1 MDGHGSPQL
10 ENGRRWSGTK
20 KSRARRVIA
29 GVLRLLF
36 SVWAVVV
43 SSGHLALAQTPDSES
58 LHLRFAWGG
67 SVPKAWQGE
76 IVVDGADLKSH
87 RVLGLTA
94 DSPTTVMPREGKLI
108 IGHQI
113 PTLYGGVDFE
123 IVPQESPVKVSIR
136 LHDPKTDA
144 SFSRSWPIEELL
156 AGGSEPIDRDESRL
170 SVMRVPGDRLRVDF
184 DRPHLI
190 FEPGETFDFE
200 VAPFLTELRSQQV
213 RCQIRFRKNPNEV
226 VETVDFTTDARGSA
240 APQQIQVPLPETEG
254 VYELEFVAEPVA
266 AKPAFAKPFSSRNS
280 IRRRVQVVVVGEQQ
294 AVSDSQPWQ
303 TQQVFKVRQ
312 LLSGRTVTS
321 STRGI
326 AKLPLGLTRQ
336 TTFRHGDVRVIN
348 GSAVELTSGSWI
360 AVPVPRSPGPQQIT
374 IEYLPQPG
382 TNFSVEFI
390 DKNNQHGG
398 GLNAGVFVPK
408 SPGEAKRDAS
418 QWQRHQLHVWATE
431 EDGWLLIANNDP
443 TTSAVL
449 SKVAIESG
457 PDRLPEWVAGV
468 AFNSSF
474 SPRRQMAIFETPDFP
489 SRFQAPRQWDSETG
503 QWLDDWNTFLTGT
516 DRLIQ
521 HLKANGFDGAFV
533 TIATDGSSVFPAK
546 NSGYGPRFDS
556 GVFDSQGSDPIRK
569 DVVELMMRMFDR
581 AGLNLVPVINF
592 NATLPELESQRE
604 PGQGVGFDLVDSLG
618 NRSSITQRFLPP
630 YNPLD
635 RQLQQACNQA
645 VSEISQRYRNHK
657 SFGGMGVTCRPD
669 CSTMLPGSRQAYDSV
684 TINRFASAEGLDSVP
699 GIRELEGD
707 DMGPRWLQW
716 RSEQMTRWYRELVA
730 MVDSPLFLLPID
742 MYGNQELSSSLTP
755 SLHQPVD
762 FDGAMQSVG
771 FDFMADGKRL
781 TKQELAAENIFVASP
796 LRVAPALSLAR
807 QRIDLNVS
815 QTRQATQFFERTSTA
830 SVFTHRGRWDQIE
843 FIDALPGLSGAPSQ
857 RYNVYAVDPSHRQ
870 RRFIRSLRQID
881 AGQMIHGS
889 PTILPDMYRFNM
901 LPAVP
906 FETVEPVE
914 GSPICVRQF
923 SAGGLNWFY
932 VLNDSPWPV
941 EVSLKLGAKPG
952 QGGILTASSARSPIA
967 PQTLDGKEILIQST
981 TAGARMDFKL
991 EPWSMRSGRSQS
1003 ATSINPW
1010 HILSYEVELPD
1021 DAGAAVRKKL
1031 YQLQSKLARAKVGKP
1046 VEELKNGSFE
1056 SLSDPLRSGWE
1067 FGASP
1072 QNSFDVSSDASDGK
1086 TGIQMKS
1093 SGHSV
1098 WIRSNPLASPKTGRL
1113 SVSVWLKVEDVGNQ
1127 PPLRIAIEGKSD
1139 GLNFYRF
1146 GSVGSL
1152 STGQKDQITN
1162 QWGRFAV
1169 HFDDLPVD
1177 LQNLRVGLDLMGVGK
1192 VLVDQVEIFDRW
1204 FDENDSVAM
1213 TQLLAS
1219 AGSGLQSPASINNA
1233 RNVLDSYWARFL
1245 EENIGAE
1252 QESGVSANS
1261 GDSEEAILPISG
1273 PVEPPRWSSGGEPL
1287 ERKTRRNLIFGRKPR
1302 NR

>member
-1 MDGHGSPQL
+1 
-10 ENGRRWSGTK
+10 
-20 KSRARRVIA
+20 
-29 GVLRLLF
+29 
-36 SVWAVVV
+36 
-43 SSGHLALAQTPDSES
+43 
-58 LHLRFAWGG
+58 
-67 SVPKAWQGE
+67 
-76 IVVDGADLKSH
+76 
-87 RVLGLTA
+87 
-94 DSPTTVMPREGKLI
+94 
-108 IGHQI
+108 
-113 PTLYGGVDFE
+113 
-123 IVPQESPVKVSIR
+123 
-136 LHDPKTDA
+136 
-144 SFSRSWPIEELL
+144 
-156 AGGSEPIDRDESRL
+156 
-170 SVMRVPGDRLRVDF
+170 
-184 DRPHLI
+184 
-190 FEPGETFDFE
+190 
-200 VAPFLTELRSQQV
+200 
-213 RCQIRFRKNPNEV
+213 
-226 VETVDFTTDARGSA
+226 
-240 APQQIQVPLPETEG
+240 
-254 VYELEFVAEPVA
+254 
-266 AKPAFAKPFSSRNS
+266 
-280 IRRRVQVVVVGEQQ
+280 
-294 AVSDSQPWQ
+294 
-303 TQQVFKVRQ
+303 
-312 LLSGRTVTS
+312 
-321 STRGI
+321 
-326 AKLPLGLTRQ
+326 
-336 TTFRHGDVRVIN
+336 
-348 GSAVELTSGSWI
+348 
-360 AVPVPRSPGPQQIT
+360 
-374 IEYLPQPG
+374 
-382 TNFSVEFI
+382 
-390 DKNNQHGG
+390 
-398 GLNAGVFVPK
+398 
-408 SPGEAKRDAS
+408 
-418 QWQRHQLHVWATE
+418 
-431 EDGWLLIANNDP
+431 
-443 TTSAVL
+443 
-449 SKVAIESG
+449 
-457 PDRLPEWVAGV
+457 
-468 AFNSSF
+468 
-474 SPRRQMAIFETPDFP
+474 
-489 SRFQAPRQWDSETG
+489 
-503 QWLDDWNTFLTGT
+503 
-516 DRLIQ
+516 
-521 HLKANGFDGAFV
+521 
-533 TIATDGSSVFPAK
+533 
-546 NSGYGPRFDS
+546 
-556 GVFDSQGSDPIRK
+556 
-569 DVVELMMRMFDR
+569 
-581 AGLNLVPVINF
+581 
-592 NATLPELESQRE
+592 
-604 PGQGVGFDLVDSLG
+604 
-618 NRSSITQRFLPP
+618 
-630 YNPLD
+630 
-635 RQLQQACNQA
+635 
-645 VSEISQRYRNHK
+645 
-657 SFGGMGVTCRPD
+657 
-669 CSTMLPGSRQAYDSV
+669 
-684 TINRFASAEGLDSVP
+684 VP
-699 GIRELEGD
+699 GISELEGD
-707 DMGPRWLQW
+707 DMGARWLQW

-807 QRIDLNVS
+807 RRVDLNVS
-815 QTRQATQFFERTSTA
+815 QTRQAVQFFERTSTA

-857 RYNVYAVDPSHRQ
+857 RYNVYAVDPFHRQ

-967 PQTLDGKEILIQST
+967 PQTLDGKEISIQST
-981 TAGARMDFKL
+981 TAGSRMDFKL
-991 EPWSMRSGRSQS
+991 DPWSMHSGRSQS

-1010 HILSYEVELPD
+1010 HILSYEV
-1021 DAGAAVRKKL
+1021 
-1031 YQLQSKLARAKVGKP
+1031 
-1046 VEELKNGSFE
+1046 
-1056 SLSDPLRSGWE
+1056 PLRSGWE

-1072 QNSFDVSSDASDGK
+1072 QNSFDVSSDASDGE

-1152 STGQKDQITN
+1152 GTGQKGQITN

-1287 ERKTRRNLIFGRKPR
+1287 ERKPRRSLIFGRKPR